1 MAQRS
6 PGAHDLALRDGG
18 DRSGIDRARNHTH
31 AGALMADDCLF
42 CRIVR
47 GEIPAAVVHKDD
59 HLVAFRDINPQ
70 APVHVVIVPREH
82 VATLNDATDVEMLG
96 RLSLAASEIARREG
110 IADSGY
116 RTVVNTNRAAGQT
129 VFHIHLHLL
138 GGRSMAW
145 PPG

>member
-1 MAQRS
+1 
-6 PGAHDLALRDGG
+6 
-18 DRSGIDRARNHTH
+18 
-31 AGALMADDCLF
+31 MADDCLF